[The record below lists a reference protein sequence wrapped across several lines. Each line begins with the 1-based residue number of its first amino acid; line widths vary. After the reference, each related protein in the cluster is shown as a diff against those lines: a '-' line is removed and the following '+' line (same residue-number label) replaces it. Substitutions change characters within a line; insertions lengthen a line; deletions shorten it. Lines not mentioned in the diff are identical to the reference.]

1 MFISTM
7 FISTIVLFAKL
18 MVDVAASTI
27 HSILPVRTQDIAR
40 KHTCKHFPSLR
51 YPRLIKPN
59 QPFSCFPAFWNCTAD
74 SHVIVLFLIP
84 YYAVTD
90 THTIYFCVSL
100 QKRLQTP
107 SQVRDTIHN
116 RLYNQDSASLLM
128 SSFFVLTYGL
138 WNEYVYEDDMSKTT
152 IKIDERTIDWSVCLS
167 VCRIVLWSVRR
178 LLRRTVGQSVG
189 LSLIHA
195 SVGCSAGSI
204 DR

>member
-27 HSILPVRTQDIAR
+27 HSILPVRTQDIR

-51 YPRLIKPN
+51 YLRLITPS
-59 QPFSCFPAFWNCTAD
+59 QHFSCFPAFWNCTAD

-107 SQVRDTIHN
+107 SQVRDIIHN

-138 WNEYVYEDDMSKTT
+138 WNEYVYEDDISKTT